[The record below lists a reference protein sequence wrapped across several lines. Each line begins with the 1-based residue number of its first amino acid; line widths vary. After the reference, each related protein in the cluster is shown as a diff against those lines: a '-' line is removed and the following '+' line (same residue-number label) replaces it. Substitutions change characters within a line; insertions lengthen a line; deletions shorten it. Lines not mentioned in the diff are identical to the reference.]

1 MTDLQ
6 KKVIDGFRKRGNADL
21 IIESESTATVVVKL
35 RFPKLRIT
43 LDERGR
49 PLDQGIPYKD

>member
-1 MTDLQ
+1 MTDSQ

-21 IIESESTATVVVKL
+21 IIESESMGTVTVKL

-43 LDERGR
+43 LDSRGK
-49 PLDQGIPYKD
+49 PVDQGIPYQD